1 VSRKWL
7 ARRIVLLSGAV
18 LTASAPITAD
28 ANGLRVQEAACQD
41 GTCCP
46 EEKATCV
53 VGTHAEAGYY
63 YKAKG
68 SCQVVTQ
75 T

>member
-1 VSRKWL
+1 MPKRLISR
-7 ARRIVLLSGAV
+7 ITLLSGAV

-28 ANGLRVQEAACQD
+28 AGGLRVQEAVCQD

-46 EEKATCV
+46 EEKSTCV
-53 VGTHAEAGYY
+53 VGTHAEANYY
-63 YKAKG
+63 YKPKG
-68 SCQVVTQ
+68 SCKVVAQ

>member
-1 VSRKWL
+1 MPKRL
-7 ARRIVLLSGAV
+7 IRRTLLLSGAV

-28 ANGLRVQEAACQD
+28 ADGLRVQEAACQD

-46 EEKATCV
+46 EEKSTCV
-53 VGTHAEAGYY
+53 VGTHAEANYY
-63 YKAKG
+63 YKPKG
-68 SCQVVTQ
+68 SCTVVVQ